1 LARTGQHIA
10 IRNLEDGKDGQVNFI
25 EVPEAVIGINALS
38 IDPTYKHL
46 LVVTTNH
53 PNKDLHF
60 YNYDLRNSSAAKL
73 IYSQNLT

>member
-1 LARTGQHIA
+1 
-10 IRNLEDGKDGQVNFI
+10 
-25 EVPEAVIGINALS
+25 LS